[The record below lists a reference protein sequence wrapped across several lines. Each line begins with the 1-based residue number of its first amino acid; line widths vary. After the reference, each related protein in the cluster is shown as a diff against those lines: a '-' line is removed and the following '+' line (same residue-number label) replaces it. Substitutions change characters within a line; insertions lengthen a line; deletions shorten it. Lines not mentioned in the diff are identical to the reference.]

1 LPLTG
6 AHHLDH
12 AVVVEAQEWFG
23 LDCISPGPAVN
34 DTEGT
39 CLRALR
45 EMLRSMGAVRRTG
58 RRLVPTPLGRR
69 LLANPDDL
77 WMAAATC
84 LIGGE
89 DSLGAAAREAAL
101 AILGDGRQVGREEL
115 TRRVA
120 TVLAGEGWRDPAT
133 GGRPSGP
140 AVRTAL
146 AELWRSLRAL
156 GLTSDDQWLR
166 PLRLSPIGQAAAVA
180 ALRARAI
187 RPRHT
192 FGLG

>member
-1 LPLTG
+1 
-6 AHHLDH
+6 
-12 AVVVEAQEWFG
+12 
-23 LDCISPGPAVN
+23 
-34 DTEGT
+34 
-39 CLRALR
+39 
-45 EMLRSMGAVRRTG
+45 MLRSMAAVRRTG
-58 RRLVPTPLGRR
+58 RRLVATPLGRR
-69 LLANPDDL
+69 LAANPDDL
-77 WMAAATC
+77 WTAAVTC

-89 DSLGAAAREAAL
+89 DSLGAAVREAAL
-101 AILGDGRQVGREEL
+101 AILADGRQVGREEL
-115 TRRVA
+115 ARRVA
-120 TVLAGEGWRDPAT
+120 AVLTGEGWRDPAT

-180 ALRARAI
+180 ALRSRAT
-187 RPRHT
+187 RPRYT